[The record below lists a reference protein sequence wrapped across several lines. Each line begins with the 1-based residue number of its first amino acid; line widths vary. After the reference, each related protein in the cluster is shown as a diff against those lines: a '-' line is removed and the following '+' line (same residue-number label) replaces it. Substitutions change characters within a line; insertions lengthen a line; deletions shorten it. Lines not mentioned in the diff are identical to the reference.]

1 MDYNVNKFILIY
13 LFSKVLESVAKPV
26 EGVRGPLPGLLF
38 NKLSIE
44 EASALGR
51 VPKQNSATDSHVQV
65 RILVHIISI
74 TL

>member
-1 MDYNVNKFILIY
+1 MHGLCT
-13 LFSKVLESVAKPV
+13 LG
-26 EGVRGPLPGLLF
+26 EGVAGPVVGVPGSIPGLLF
-38 NKLSIE
+38 DKLSME